1 MMLLFVQRGYTNNKE
16 GGYPMKRIVLFDG
29 VCNFCNSSV
38 QFIIKRDPAAH
49 FLFTSLQSEK
59 GMELIKQYAIP
70 TDIDGVV
77 LIENGKVFTK
87 SSAALH
93 IAKKL
98 DGLWHLFFV
107 FIVVPSKIRDIFYDY
122 FAKNRYKWFGKKEDA
137 CMLPPPEMRKR
148 FI

>member
-1 MMLLFVQRGYTNNKE
+1 
-16 GGYPMKRIVLFDG
+16 MKRIILFDG
-29 VCNFCNSSV
+29 VCNFCDASV

-59 GMELIKQYAIP
+59 GLELTKKYAISE
-70 TDIDGVV
+70 DVDSLV
-77 LIENGKVFTK
+77 LIENGKAFTK
-87 SSAALH
+87 SSAALR

-107 FIVVPSKIRDIFYDY
+107 FILVPRRIRDIFYDY
-122 FAKNRYKWFGKKEDA
+122 FATNRYKWFGQKEDA
-137 CMLPPPEMRKR
+137 CMLPSPEQRKR

>member
-1 MMLLFVQRGYTNNKE
+1 MLLFVQQGYTNNKE
-16 GGYPMKRIVLFDG
+16 GGLPMKRIVLFDG

-87 SSAALH
+87 SSAALR

>member
-1 MMLLFVQRGYTNNKE
+1 
-16 GGYPMKRIVLFDG
+16 MKRIVLFDG
-29 VCNFCNSSV
+29 VCNFCDSSV

-49 FLFTSLQSEK
+49 FLFTSLQSDK
-59 GMELIKQYAIP
+59 GMELVKQYAIP
-70 TDIDGVV
+70 ADVDSLV

-87 SSAALH
+87 SSAALR

-98 DGLWHLFFV
+98 DGLWHLFFLL
-107 FIVVPSKIRDIFYDY
+107 ILVPRKIRDIFYDY

-137 CMLPPPEMRKR
+137 CTLPSPDIRKR